1 MDVEARC
8 LRSKQYKILLI
19 LLKYIPILISLIY
32 VLNTFAAYV
41 GIDIP
46 AANNIAGMSLLTW
59 IFMYIATIVFNFCNY
74 HRMFLYYILI
84 VDIIN
89 IIDYYI
95 GIPISDF
102 QLIMLHT
109 IVTGISL
116 FIILFLYIKRKL
128 NKNLNEIKQKINK

>member
-1 MDVEARC
+1 MDVEAKC
-8 LRSKQYKILLI
+8 LRSKQYKLLLI
-19 LLKYIPILISLIY
+19 VLKYIPMLIY
-32 VLNTFAAYV
+32 FIYALNTFAAFV

-59 IFMYIATIVFNFCNY
+59 IFMYVATIVFNFCSY
-74 HRMFLYYILI
+74 HRIFLYYILI

-95 GIPISDF
+95 SIPISDF

-116 FIILFLYIKRKL
+116 FIVLFLYIKK
-128 NKNLNEIKQKINK
+128 KKYQ

>member
-59 IFMYIATIVFNFCNY
+59 IFMYVATIVFNFCSY

-95 GIPISDF
+95 SIPISDF

-116 FIILFLYIKRKL
+116 FIVLFLYIKK
-128 NKNLNEIKQKINK
+128 KIK

>member
-8 LRSKQYKILLI
+8 LRSKQYKLLLV
-19 LLKYIPILISLIY
+19 LLKYIPILISLVY
-32 VLNTFAAYV
+32 VLNTFATYV

-59 IFMYIATIVFNFCNY
+59 IFLYIATIVFKFCIY

-102 QLIMLHT
+102 QLLMLHS
-109 IVTGISL
+109 IITGISI
-116 FIILFLYIKRKL
+116 FVILFLYIRINGIKIRK
-128 NKNLNEIKQKINK
+128 KIQMQ

>member
-1 MDVEARC
+1 MDVEAKC
-8 LRSKQYKILLI
+8 LRSKQYKLLLI
-19 LLKYIPILISLIY
+19 MLKYIPMLISFIY
-32 VLNTFAAYV
+32 ALNTFAAFV

-59 IFMYIATIVFNFCNY
+59 IFVYIATIVFKFCIY

-95 GIPISDF
+95 W
-102 QLIMLHT
+102 
-109 IVTGISL
+109 
-116 FIILFLYIKRKL
+116 
-128 NKNLNEIKQKINK
+128 N

>member
-8 LRSKQYKILLI
+8 LRSKQYKLLLV
-19 LLKYIPILISLIY
+19 LLKYIPILISLVY
-32 VLNTFAAYV
+32 VLNTFATYV

-59 IFMYIATIVFNFCNY
+59 IFVYIATIVFKFCIY
-74 HRMFLYYILI
+74 HRIFLYYILI

-102 QLIMLHT
+102 QLLMLHS
-109 IVTGISL
+109 IITGISL
-116 FIILFLYIKRKL
+116 FIILFLYL
-128 NKNLNEIKQKINK
+128 KINKNKYKQ